1 MSDMNDTTVH
11 AAAVESP
18 ETPVPSETPEAADL
32 AAELAAAKAT
42 AEENYRKYLYAVADL
57 ENYKKRIERQFA
69 EIALAGKKAFLERLL
84 PIVDNLERALKVSDN
99 VEGLHAGVT
108 QTLRG
113 FESVLGHEGVKAID
127 LIGKPFD
134 PRYAEAVGTVERPD
148 AEENAVVEEVQKAYV
163 IGDDVLREAKVIVA
177 KPANG

>member
-1 MSDMNDTTVH
+1 MSEMNDTTVQPTD
-11 AAAVESP
+11 AGSSNTVE
-18 ETPVPSETPEAADL
+18 TADL
-32 AAELAAAKAT
+32 AAELAAMKAKAD
-42 AEENYRKYLYAVADL
+42 ENYQKYLYAVADL

-69 EIALAGKKAFLERLL
+69 DIALQGKKVFLEKLL

-99 VEGLHAGVT
+99 VEALHAGVM

-113 FESVLGHEGVKAID
+113 FETVLAHEGVKAIE
-127 LIGKPFD
+127 LVGKPFD
-134 PRYAEAVGTVERPD
+134 PLYAEAIGTLETTDV
-148 AEENAVVEEVQKAYV
+148 AENTVVEEVQKAYT